1 MFTRLDS
8 TRSFI
13 RLTTLK
19 VDPTL
24 DCTAFIRLP
33 FHVPSFTFV
42 TLAVEWR
49 KLKASLVRG
58 NEPKTFRLIFNW
70 NELRWKFE
78 VAKNSATSHR
88 IHDSNK
94 RELGLHVTRHAIWI
108 PQYGTELFTNVWLT
122 FPRCDVM
129 FVQNVKKNYF
139 KNFSIHFIAIFK
151 NQQLTI
157 WLVNNQW
164 LLDSKEL
171 YMCNNFCIIL
181 NS

>member
-58 NEPKTFRLIFNW
+58 NEPKNFRLIFNW

-88 IHDSNK
+88 IHDSSK
-94 RELGLHVTRHAIWI
+94 CELGLHVTRHAIWI

-129 FVQNVKKNYF
+129 FVQSWKKWF
-139 KNFSIHFIAIFK
+139 KKMFQF
-151 NQQLTI
+151 
-157 WLVNNQW
+157 V
-164 LLDSKEL
+164 LLQFLKIS
-171 YMCNNFCIIL
+171 N
-181 NS
+181 